1 MHGVRSSAHVFGET
15 VSTLRAAME
24 VNGPYRAP
32 RALTETADIFKELAK
47 AEASGMPDAQKR
59 ELEEKAAAK
68 GLDALFK
75 ARPSPAGRR

>member
-24 VNGPYRAP
+24 VNGRSYSHRA
-32 RALTETADIFKELAK
+32 AADSADIFKELAK

-75 ARPSPAGRR
+75 VLPSPAMCR